1 MMQKWMLVC
10 RSACRR
16 ATAQALAT
24 VCLVL
29 AVSSPSLAGE
39 RIYTVWADESKKL
52 GSNVIV
58 WISNYAMERGRPLL
72 LAGQPQ
78 AAAKYVAC
86 IVDEGTKVEFFGTAG
101 DRGFRV
107 LVLEGPKVGCDGVT
121 THVRYRIAK

>member
-1 MMQKWMLVC
+1 MMQKWMIVC
-10 RSACRR
+10 TRAWR
-16 ATAQALAT
+16 ATGQALIT
-24 VCLVL
+24 VCLVVGL
-29 AVSSPSLAGE
+29 SSPSLAE
-39 RIYTVWADESKKL
+39 QRIHTVWADPSKKL

-101 DRGFRV
+101 DHGFRV
-107 LVLEGPKVGCDGVT
+107 LVLEGPKVGCDGVVMS
-121 THVRYRIAK
+121 VRYRAAK